1 MPILSSP
8 GVAVVEKDYSQVVT
22 FNASNNG
29 VIVGDF
35 LKGPIRQ
42 PILIDSATKLEKVF
56 GRPTNANAGRW
67 FTAFNFL
74 QYTNSLWAIRA
85 APTGVKA
92 ATVTAGGTSTILN
105 EEEYE
110 NADDAATFG
119 QWICKS
125 PGAMGNNI
133 MVVSVDA
140 GNYSDFTTWQSTFE
154 TSIQGFK
161 PFTSYLKNTGTPS
174 TTTYVYNRV
183 TGDENTRNAK
193 ADELHIFVI
202 DVTGKIA
209 GHPMSLLEVFE
220 STSKAADARN
230 VDGTSNYYVDVVNS
244 RSEWVYWGTAPAS
257 GVLTSGANEVAWGTY
272 ISDLEGTTPKTF
284 KMFDTTDEFVGAGA
298 LRLVDGADGT
308 TPDDAAVIAGYNTVA
323 NPEEFSFTFIMT
335 ADYGI
340 TVVNH
345 CIDNIAVNRRDCL
358 VFISPKDT
366 NGPFLDKTTMVTDII
381 DYRNTVNAN
390 SYAVMDSGYKW
401 QFDVYNQKYRWVPLN
416 GDIAG
421 LCARTD
427 SESEPWYSPAGY
439 NRGQIKNVS
448 KLSTNPSQADRD
460 ELYQNGINPV
470 VTFPGSGTILFGDKT
485 LQKKASAFDH
495 INVRRLFIILEKSI
509 SDAAKYQLFELN
521 DPFTRAQFRALVDP
535 FLRTVKGRRGI
546 EDFRVVCD
554 ESNNTEEVVARNEF
568 VADIYI
574 KPLYSINYIILN
586 FVAVKSVVQFN
597 QIGG

>member
-1 MPILSSP
+1 
-8 GVAVVEKDYSQVVT
+8 
-22 FNASNNG
+22 
-29 VIVGDF
+29 
-35 LKGPIRQ
+35 
-42 PILIDSATKLEKVF
+42 
-56 GRPTNANAGRW
+56 
-67 FTAFNFL
+67 
-74 QYTNSLWAIRA
+74 
-85 APTGVKA
+85 
-92 ATVTAGGTSTILN
+92 
-105 EEEYE
+105 
-110 NADDAATFG
+110 
-119 QWICKS
+119 
-125 PGAMGNNI
+125 
-133 MVVSVDA
+133 
-140 GNYSDFTTWQSTFE
+140 
-154 TSIQGFK
+154 
-161 PFTSYLKNTGTPS
+161 
-174 TTTYVYNRV
+174 
-183 TGDENTRNAK
+183 
-193 ADELHIFVI
+193 
-202 DVTGKIA
+202 
-209 GHPMSLLEVFE
+209 MSLLEVFE

>member
-29 VIVGDF
+29 VVVGDF
-35 LKGPIRQ
+35 VKGPIRQ
-42 PILIDSATKLEKVF
+42 PILIDSATSLERVF
-56 GRPTNANAGRW
+56 GKPNNNNAGRW

-74 QYTNSLWAIRA
+74 QYSNSLWVIRA
-85 APTGVKA
+85 APDGVKA
-92 ATVTAGGTSTILN
+92 ATVVAGGSDTILN
-105 EEEYE
+105 KEEYE
-110 NADDAATFG
+110 AVADPSAFG

-133 MVVSVDA
+133 MVVSVDS
-140 GNYSDFTTWQSTFE
+140 GNYSDFTTWQDTFVG
-154 TSIQGFK
+154 TIQGFK
-161 PFTSYLKNTGTPS
+161 KFTSYLNNTATPS

-183 TGDENTRNAK
+183 SGTDMVRNAK
-193 ADELHIFVI
+193 NDELHIFVI
-202 DVTGKIA
+202 DVTGKIT
-209 GHPMSLLEVFE
+209 GRPMSVLEVFE
-220 STSKAADARN
+220 SVSKAADARN
-230 VDGTSNYYVDVVNS
+230 VDGTSNYYVDQVNAKS
-244 RSEWVYWGTAPAS
+244 DWIYWGSAPAS

-272 ISDLEGTTPKTF
+272 ISDLEGATPKTF
-284 KMFDTTDEFVGAGA
+284 KIFDTADELVGAGA

-308 TPDDAAVIAGYNTVA
+308 TVGDADVIEAYNTVS
-323 NPEEFSFTFIMT
+323 NPEEFSYTFIMT
-335 ADYGI
+335 ADYGA
-340 TVVNH
+340 TVINH
-345 CIDNIAVNRRDCL
+345 CIDNIATVRRDCI
-358 VFISPKDT
+358 VFLSPKDT
-366 NGPFLDKTTMVTDII
+366 YGPYLNRTTMVTDLI
-381 DYRNTVNAN
+381 DYRDTINAN

-401 QFDVYNQKYRWVPLN
+401 QFDVYNQKFRWIPLN

-427 SESEPWYSPAGY
+427 SESEPWFSPAGY

-448 KLSTNPSQADRD
+448 KLSTNPKQAERD
-460 ELYQNGINPV
+460 ELYQAGINPV

-509 SDAAKYQLFELN
+509 SEAAKYQLFELN
-521 DPFTRAQFRALVDP
+521 DAFTRAQFKALVDP

-546 EDFRVVCD
+546 DDFRVVCD

-597 QIGG
+597 QLEG